1 MISFI
6 ILQYNLYEKTIE
18 SIKSIEKFSEIDY
31 KIVVVDNH
39 SSNDAYKIICD
50 KYRMNDNVYVIQTIR
65 NLGFAK
71 GNNFGINFAK
81 EKFKT
86 RYYFVINND
95 IYLNNNL
102 TFNTIEKWD
111 YLNFDV
117 MGPDIWRLDTQ
128 EHQNP
133 LPKVH
138 YNLAWLYTYYVIY
151 KIYEILNILYLDSIL
166 HKLAIW
172 ALNTINRK
180 KNSQV
185 IINEI
190 QEVSKLH
197 GSALVFSDRFIEKFR
212 SPFNELTFMY
222 LEEDFLALRCLR
234 SKAKVIYF
242 HETQVL
248 HDHGSTV
255 TKITQ
260 NNHIKRKYIFKNNSD
275 SFKNLIK
282 YYKSKEI

>member
-133 LPKVH
+133 LPKVN

-222 LEEDFLALRCLR
+222 LEEDFLALRCKR
-234 SKAKVIYF
+234 SNIEILYDSSF
-242 HETQVL
+242 L
-248 HDHGSTV
+248 FCHDHSSTV
-255 TKITQ
+255 DSISKNSHERSRYVYQ
-260 NNHIKRKYIFKNNSD
+260 HNIKSLK
-275 SFKNLIK
+275 SFKK
-282 YYKSKEI
+282 YYNSTQA